1 LPLGLLLSV
10 VALFLIERGYDRLS
24 GRGNLQLSQISSTR
38 YAEQAAQTVPSTDKE
53 YQAVSTVE
61 KQVKGM
67 RGLARLPEPANAV
80 LPQVEANSPQPPLEI
95 PDGTVQHVF
104 QKDSHGNFIGFGT
117 INGKGV
123 RFIADTGA
131 NFVTMSEKI
140 AQQIGLSKGKPMPMS
155 TAGGVDVHYGTN
167 LDSLTLGPIELRNV
181 SAAIAPKMPDDFIL
195 LGMSAL
201 GLLEMQM
208 QQGTLV
214 LKYKPSSPD
223 IAERQPVND
232 QPFKRSYKDCADQG
246 NKFDQKSLDCLRGK

>member
-1 LPLGLLLSV
+1 M
-10 VALFLIERGYDRLS
+10 VALFLIVRGYDRLR

-53 YQAVSTVE
+53 YQAVSTEE

-95 PDGTVQHVF
+95 PDGTVQHVMKKNSSGHF
-104 QKDSHGNFIGFGT
+104 DGFAS
-117 INGKGV
+117 INGKSV
-123 RFIADTGA
+123 KFIVDTGA
-131 NFVTMSEKI
+131 TMVTVPEKI
-140 AQQIGLSKGKPMPMS
+140 AQQLGLSKGKPMAMT
-155 TAGGVDVHYGTN
+155 TANGVVVDYRTN

-181 SAAIAPKMPDDFIL
+181 PGTINPAMQTDFVL

-208 QQGTLV
+208 QQGNLV
-214 LKYKPSSPD
+214 LRYKPTYPD

>member
-1 LPLGLLLSV
+1 MLMLSV
-10 VALFLIERGYDRLS
+10 VAVFLIVRGYDRS
-24 GRGNLQLSQISSTR
+24 HSRENLKSSQIANTR
-38 YAEQAAQTVPSTDKE
+38 AAEEASLSAPSTDKE
-53 YQAVSTVE
+53 NQSVLNEE
-61 KQVKGM
+61 KQIKGM
-67 RGLARLPEPANAV
+67 RGLVRMSEPANAV
-80 LPQVEANSPQPPLEI
+80 LPQVEANPPQPPLEI
-95 PDGTVQHVF
+95 AGDTFQHVF
-104 QKDSHGNFIGFGT
+104 QKDSHGNFIGYGT
-117 INGKGV
+117 INGKSV